1 MQERGAQP
9 ALKPLGRHRW
19 ALPVAVAGV
28 LVAVDQATKWWA
40 LGALDGGRTI
50 DLFWT
55 LRLRLVFNSGAAFG
69 VGAAYAPVLA
79 LVAVAVV
86 VVLLRAGRAL
96 QGVWPRLALGLV
108 LGGAVGNLLDRAL
121 RGGGELLGGAVVDF
135 VDLQW
140 WPVFNVADMAVSAGV
155 VLLVLTA
162 WRDPGLSSPDEAASG
177 NGVASR
183 GSGPVVRP

>member
-9 ALKPLGRHRW
+9 ALKPSGRHRW
-19 ALPVAVAGV
+19 ALAVAVAGV
-28 LVAVDQATKWWA
+28 VVALDQATKWWA
-40 LGALDGGRTI
+40 LGALDGARTI

-69 VGAAYAPVLA
+69 FGATYAPVLA

-86 VVLLRAGRAL
+86 VVLLRTGRAL
-96 QGVWPRLALGLV
+96 QGVWPRLAIGLV

-135 VDLQW
+135 IDLQW
-140 WPVFNVADMAVSAGV
+140 WPVFNVADMAITGGA
-155 VLLVLTA
+155 VLLAVTA
-162 WRDPGLSSPDEAASG
+162 RHDAGLVEPEAG
-177 NGVASR
+177 
-183 GSGPVVRP
+183 

>member
-9 ALKPLGRHRW
+9 ALKPVGRHRW
-19 ALPVAVAGV
+19 ALALAVAGV

-40 LGALDGGRTI
+40 LAALDGGRTI

-96 QGVWPRLALGLV
+96 QGVWPRLAIGLV

-135 VDLQW
+135 IDLQW
-140 WPVFNVADMAVSAGV
+140 WPVFNVADMAITGGA
-155 VLLVLTA
+155 VLLALTA
-162 WRDPGLSSPDEAASG
+162 RHDAGLVEPEPG
-177 NGVASR
+177 
-183 GSGPVVRP
+183 